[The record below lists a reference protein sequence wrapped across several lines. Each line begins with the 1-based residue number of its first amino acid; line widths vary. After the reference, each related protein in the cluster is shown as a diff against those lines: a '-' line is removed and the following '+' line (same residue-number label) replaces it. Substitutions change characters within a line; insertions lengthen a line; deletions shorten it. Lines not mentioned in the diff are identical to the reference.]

1 MAGSLPRRPS
11 LPQAGA
17 LFAGWFLL
25 FAAVALGHA
34 TLLRLPYFWDEGGYY
49 VPAALDFYQRGT
61 LIPRFT
67 NAHPPLPNVVLGLLW
82 HLFGY
87 HFLVTRLTVCGF
99 AALGLLAVYQMGKH
113 LLGRQAAWAVT
124 ALVALYP
131 IWFAQSSLAHA
142 DIFAAAFSLSAFA
155 LYFTAPEQL
164 SAINSQGAD
173 GAPGSSPQRLAAVA
187 VLFSLSVLAKETAIL
202 QPLTLATLAGLAVF
216 GQPRQQRPTQLRWL
230 TPLCAPFPVL
240 ALWFGYHRWKTG
252 FTFGNPEFL
261 RYNATA
267 NLTFAHIARSFGYR
281 FLHLFWQRDVWV
293 PLVFALACLWLPRR
307 SGAFGRSLPLPVL
320 RSIGALILVNWL
332 AFSVL
337 GGALLTR
344 YLLPMYPLLLLVCV
358 SVWQSHTVHWP
369 WLAWLTG
376 AAFFSALW
384 LNPPTYFAPE
394 DNLTY
399 RDMIVVHQE
408 AIAFLQQHEPQAV
421 VLSAW
426 PADAELTRPDLGYTD
441 HAFRVH
447 AIENFTAPEIAK
459 AAQEP
464 GQFDTALVFSTQYI
478 APALGAYLLSH
489 PDSRRGRKY
498 AVQRDLSPA
507 EIARRLG
514 GRVVWQD
521 DRNGEWAAVLRF
533 DRSYNAQ
540 LPDVH
545 RSGPNKRHA
554 PDGEDGCSS
563 SATLVPSSFTY
574 TSASSPGP

>member
-1 MAGSLPRRPS
+1 MPELTAGSLPRRPP
-11 LPQAGA
+11 LRKAGA
-17 LFAGWFLL
+17 LCAAWFLL
-25 FAAVALGHA
+25 FAAVSLAHA

-49 VPAALDFYQRGT
+49 VPAALDFYHRGT

-67 NAHPPLPNVVLGLLW
+67 NAHPPLPNIALGLMW

-87 HFLVTRLTVCGF
+87 HFLVTRLTACGF
-99 AALGLLAVYQMGKH
+99 AALGLLAIFQLGDR
-113 LLGRQAAWAVT
+113 LLEKRAACAFT
-124 ALVALYP
+124 ALTALYP

-142 DIFAAAFSLSAFA
+142 DIFAAAFTLSALA
-155 LYFTAPEQL
+155 IYLTAPEQRGFAQ
-164 SAINSQGAD
+164 SPQAD
-173 GAPGSSPQRLAAVA
+173 GAPSSSRRRLSAAA
-187 VLFSLSVLAKETAIL
+187 VLFCLSVLAKETAML
-202 QPLTLATLAGLAVF
+202 QPLTLAAVV
-216 GQPRQQRPTQLRWL
+216 GVTILQRPRQERRAHPRWL
-230 TPLCAPFPVL
+230 AALCAPAPVL

-281 FLHLFWQRDVWV
+281 FLHLFWQRDIWV

-307 SGAFGRSLPLPVL
+307 SGAAGRSLPLPVL
-320 RSIGALILVNWL
+320 RSIAALILANWL

-344 YLLPMYPLLLLVCV
+344 YLLPIYPLLLLVCIW
-358 SVWQSHTVHWP
+358 VWQSRTAHWP

-376 AAFFSALW
+376 AAFFSTLW

-408 AIAFLQQHEPQAV
+408 AIAFLEQHDPQAV

-426 PADAELTRPDLGYTD
+426 PADAELTRPELGYTA
-441 HAFRVH
+441 HTFRVH
-447 AIENFTAPEIAK
+447 ALENFTAPEIAK
-459 AAQEP
+459 AAQQP

-478 APALGAYLLSH
+478 APALRAYLLSH
-489 PDSRRGRKY
+489 PNSRRGRRY
-498 AVQRDLSPA
+498 ATQRDLSPA

-533 DRSYNAQ
+533 DRSYDARLLAKRSLIP
-540 LPDVH
+540 LPMAFPA
-545 RSGPNKRHA
+545 R
-554 PDGEDGCSS
+554 
-563 SATLVPSSFTY
+563 
-574 TSASSPGP
+574 